1 MASKCASPPIAH
13 GGTVVVKKEAQ
24 PALSC
29 RACAHKATSATAAA
43 RIIVGGGIASPS
55 APPSRREWT
64 LPGGRAFG
72 GELAFIRLRA
82 HSSTAPVR
90 RRDMVDLEES
100 QPQAKRR
107 RLDSDSDLAV
117 GGQHALQESSSQDS
131 QSSPAE
137 NGSSAGSD
145 NSGPDSP
152 VGAHDAL
159 GGVVNGLASS
169 LATTQQQSE
178 PPYPSTA
185 WNLCSAQHQ
194 EALGKLQQESAEYGD
209 SALGPVGAAA
219 PYASDGSLGDRLHC
233 GGAGGRLVSPADDEA
248 LPSKSSPAAA
258 SVLDCAAYAPYYTS
272 MQAYSQLNSG
282 SYTMPTSSLYGTQSS
297 QAYSSDVLSSYGS
310 RQSSTGS
317 TSSGQAKSQ
326 LAQSYLY
333 GTGGFAASNGT
344 QSPSTQ
350 AAQGHYAYGSGYAGS
365 AFGGG
370 SATSGGGGGGAS
382 AAQSALDY
390 SAGYGGYGAAQGYPY
405 YAQGYNY
412 VQAAAAAAAACAS
425 PLAPSTYQLAQLP
438 PSQQQHV
445 DGQYGADGS
454 ASPPTKCEPVGG
466 AAKKGRS
473 GRGRGR
479 RQANPS
485 PDPEH
490 SLERVFIWDLDET
503 IIIFHSLLTGSFAG
517 RYGKD
522 TPSSVQYGLGMEEM
536 IFNLADSHFF
546 FNELED
552 CDQAHIDDVA
562 SDDNG
567 QDLSNYNFA
576 ADGFQAGTSVPGAS
590 GGGPGGLCLSS
601 GVRGGVDWM
610 RKLAFRY
617 RRIKDVY
624 NQYRSNVAGLLGPK
638 RDQWLQLRG
647 EIEAHTDSWLTL
659 AMKCLSV
666 IHSRSSCAN
675 VLVTTTQ
682 LVPALAK
689 VLLYGLGGVFPI
701 ESVYSATKIGK
712 ESCFERIVA
721 RFGKKCTYVVVG
733 DGKDEEAAAKQMG
746 FPFWRVSGHSDLAAL
761 HLALDLGHL

>member
-1 MASKCASPPIAH
+1 MLYGVAH
-13 GGTVVVKKEAQ
+13 SATVVTASHQTTNHHHLHV
-24 PALSC
+24 C
-29 RACAHKATSATAAA
+29 GATN
-43 RIIVGGGIASPS
+43 GN
-55 APPSRREWT
+55 RRNA
-64 LPGGRAFG
+64 GGRCAPTRIQ
-72 GELAFIRLRA
+72 LAP
-82 HSSTAPVR
+82 TN
-90 RRDMVDLEES
+90 
-100 QPQAKRR
+100 QAKRR
-107 RLDSDSDLAV
+107 RQDSGSDLAV
-117 GGQHALQESSSQDS
+117 GAQHALQESSQDS

-152 VGAHDAL
+152 VGTDDAL
-159 GGVVNGLASS
+159 GVVNGLASLQPQPPGS
-169 LATTQQQSE
+169 QQGAQQAE
-178 PPYPSTA
+178 PYPTTA
-185 WNLCSAQHQ
+185 WNLCSPQHQ
-194 EALGKLQQESAEYGD
+194 DALGKLHQGSADYAD
-209 SALGPVGAAA
+209 SALGPVAA

-233 GGAGGRLVSPADDEA
+233 GGGGRLGGAVSDADP
-248 LPSKSSPAAA
+248 LPPSKSSPAAA
-258 SVLDCAAYAPYYTS
+258 SALDCAAYAPYYSS

-282 SYTMPTSSLYGTQSS
+282 SYSMPASSLYGTQSS
-297 QAYSSDVLSSYGS
+297 QAYGGDVLSSYGS
-310 RQSSTGS
+310 RQSSS
-317 TSSGQAKSQ
+317 AAPSSGQTKSN

-333 GTGGFAASNGT
+333 GAGGFATSNGT
-344 QSPSTQ
+344 QSPAAQ
-350 AAQGHYAYGSGYAGS
+350 AAQGHYAYGSSYAGG
-365 AFGGG
+365 AFGG
-370 SATSGGGGGGAS
+370 SAQSGGGAS
-382 AAQSALDY
+382 AAQTALDY
-390 SAGYGGYGAAQGYPY
+390 SAGYGGYGAAAAQGYPY
-405 YAQGYNY
+405 YAQGYGY

-438 PSQQQHV
+438 PSQQQQQQQQH
-445 DGQYGADGS
+445 
-454 ASPPTKCEPVGG
+454 
-466 AAKKGRS
+466 GRS

-485 PDPEH
+485 PDPEN

-503 IIIFHSLLTGSFAG
+503 IIIFHSLLTGTFAG

-522 TPSSVQYGLGMEEM
+522 TPSSVQYGLSMEEM

-546 FNELED
+546 FNDLED

-576 ADGFQAGTSVPGAS
+576 ADGFQAGSAVPAS
-590 GGGPGGLCLSS
+590 GGGGGLCLSS

-617 RRIKDVY
+617 RRIKDIY
-624 NQYRSNVAGLLGPK
+624 NQYRTNVAGLLGPK

-666 IHSRSSCAN
+666 IHSRSTCAN

-712 ESCFERIVA
+712 ESCFERIVS

-746 FPFWRVSGHSDLAAL
+746 FPFWRVSSHSDLAAL
-761 HLALDLGHL
+761 HHALDLGHL

>member
-1 MASKCASPPIAH
+1 MASKCAL
-13 GGTVVVKKEAQ
+13 GGTVVVKKEALL
-24 PALSC
+24 PC
-29 RACAHKATSATAAA
+29 ACAHKTSATAARRGA
-43 RIIVGGGIASPS
+43 GIIVGGGIASS
-55 APPSRREWT
+55 APASPPSRREWT

-82 HSSTAPVR
+82 HSSTAPVH

-100 QPQAKRR
+100 EPQAKRR

-117 GGQHALQESSSQDS
+117 GGQHALHESSSQDS

-152 VGAHDAL
+152 VGADDAL

-169 LATTQQQSE
+169 LTPQAQQQAQQQQSE
-178 PPYPSTA
+178 PYPATA

-194 EALGKLQQESAEYGD
+194 EALGKLQQEAAEYGD
-209 SALGPVGAAA
+209 SALGGPVGAAA

-282 SYTMPTSSLYGTQSS
+282 SYSMPTSSLYSSQPS
-297 QAYSSDVLSSYGS
+297 QAYGSDVLSSYGS
-310 RQSSTGS
+310 RQGSTGAP
-317 TSSGQAKSQ
+317 SSGQAKSQ
-326 LAQSYLY
+326 LAPSYLY
-333 GTGGFAASNGT
+333 GAGGFAATNGT
-344 QSPSTQ
+344 QSPSSQ
-350 AAQGHYAYGSGYAGS
+350 AAQGHYAYGSGYASS
-365 AFGGG
+365 AFGGSAPSGG
-370 SATSGGGGGGAS
+370 SASA

-454 ASPPTKCEPVGG
+454 PSPPAKCEPVGG
-466 AAKKGRS
+466 GAKKGRS

-576 ADGFQAGTSVPGAS
+576 ADGFQAGTAVPAS
-590 GGGPGGLCLSS
+590 GAPGGLCLSS

>member
-1 MASKCASPPIAH
+1 
-13 GGTVVVKKEAQ
+13 
-24 PALSC
+24 
-29 RACAHKATSATAAA
+29 
-43 RIIVGGGIASPS
+43 
-55 APPSRREWT
+55 
-64 LPGGRAFG
+64 
-72 GELAFIRLRA
+72 
-82 HSSTAPVR
+82 
-90 RRDMVDLEES
+90 MVDLEES
-100 QPQAKRR
+100 EPQAKRR
-107 RLDSDSDLAV
+107 RQDRDSDLAV
-117 GGQHALQESSSQDS
+117 GGQHALQESSQDS

-152 VGAHDAL
+152 VGADDAL
-159 GGVVNGLASS
+159 GGVVNGLGS
-169 LATTQQQSE
+169 LPPQQPPPAQQLAE
-178 PPYPSTA
+178 PYPTAA
-185 WNLCSAQHQ
+185 WNLCSAQNQ
-194 EALGKLQQESAEYGD
+194 EALAKLHQGSLDYAD
-209 SALGPVGAAA
+209 PSLGPVTA
-219 PYASDGSLGDRLHC
+219 PYVTDGSLGDRLSC
-233 GGAGGRLVSPADDEA
+233 GRLGAAVSPTDADP

-258 SVLDCAAYAPYYTS
+258 LDCAAYAPYYTS

-282 SYTMPTSSLYGTQSS
+282 SYSMPASSLYGTQSG
-297 QAYSSDVLSSYGS
+297 QAYGSDVLSSYGS
-310 RQSSTGS
+310 RQGSSANSTTGQ
-317 TSSGQAKSQ
+317 GKSN

-333 GTGGFAASNGT
+333 GSGGFATSNGT
-344 QSPSTQ
+344 QSPAAQ
-350 AAQGHYAYGSGYAGS
+350 AAQGHYAYGSSYAGGG
-365 AFGGG
+365 FGG
-370 SATSGGGGGGAS
+370 SAQAAGGGAS
-382 AAQSALDY
+382 AAQTALDY

-405 YAQGYNY
+405 YAQGYGY

-438 PSQQQHV
+438 PSQQHV
-445 DGQYGADGS
+445 DGSYGADGS
-454 ASPPTKCEPVGG
+454 PSPPAKCDPVTGG
-466 AAKKGRS
+466 AKKGRS

-485 PDPEH
+485 PDPEN

-503 IIIFHSLLTGSFAG
+503 IIIFHSLLTGTYAG

-546 FNELED
+546 FNDLED

-576 ADGFQAGTSVPGAS
+576 ADGFQAGGVGGS
-590 GGGPGGLCLSS
+590 GGPGGLCLSS
-601 GVRGGVDWM
+601 GGMRGGVDWM

-617 RRIKDVY
+617 RRIKDIY

-666 IHSRSSCAN
+666 INSRSTCAN

-746 FPFWRVSGHSDLAAL
+746 FPFWRVSSHSDLAAL
-761 HLALDLGHL
+761 HHALDLGHL

>member
-1 MASKCASPPIAH
+1 MFCCCARSSH
-13 GGTVVVKKEAQ
+13 D
-24 PALSC
+24 
-29 RACAHKATSATAAA
+29 AAA
-43 RIIVGGGIASPS
+43 RRRSSIDVGGGIALPLASSPS
-55 APPSRREWT
+55 VGKWS
-64 LPGGRAFG
+64 LPRGRAFG

-82 HSSTAPVR
+82 HSSTEPVH

-100 QPQAKRR
+100 EPQAKRR
-107 RLDSDSDLAV
+107 RQDSDSDLAV
-117 GGQHALQESSSQDS
+117 GGQHALQESSQDS

-152 VGAHDAL
+152 VGADDAL
-159 GGVVNGLASS
+159 GGVVNGLGS
-169 LATTQQQSE
+169 LPPQQPPPPPPSQAQQPTE
-178 PPYPSTA
+178 PYPTTA
-185 WNLCSAQHQ
+185 WNLCSAQNQ
-194 EALGKLQQESAEYGD
+194 EALGKLHQGSTDYAD
-209 SALGPVGAAA
+209 SALGPVAA
-219 PYASDGSLGDRLHC
+219 PYATDGSLGDRLHC
-233 GGAGGRLVSPADDEA
+233 GGGRLGAVSPTDADP

-258 SVLDCAAYAPYYTS
+258 LDCAAYAPYYTS

-282 SYTMPTSSLYGTQSS
+282 SYSMPASSLYGTQSG
-297 QAYSSDVLSSYGS
+297 QAYGSDVLSSYGS
-310 RQSSTGS
+310 RQGSSANAT
-317 TSSGQAKSQ
+317 SGQGKSN

-333 GTGGFAASNGT
+333 GAGGFATSNGT
-344 QSPSTQ
+344 QSPAAQ
-350 AAQGHYAYGSGYAGS
+350 AAQGHYAYGSSYAGG
-365 AFGGG
+365 AFGG
-370 SATSGGGGGGAS
+370 SAQAGGGAS
-382 AAQSALDY
+382 AAQTALDY
-390 SAGYGGYGAAQGYPY
+390 SAGYGGYGAQGYPY
-405 YAQGYNY
+405 YAQGYGY

-438 PSQQQHV
+438 PSQQQQQHV
-445 DGQYGADGS
+445 DGSYGADGS
-454 ASPPTKCEPVGG
+454 PSPPAKCDPVTGG
-466 AAKKGRS
+466 AKKGRS

-485 PDPEH
+485 PDPEN

-503 IIIFHSLLTGSFAG
+503 IIIFHSLLTGTFAG

-546 FNELED
+546 FNDLED

-576 ADGFQAGTSVPGAS
+576 ADGFQAGTGVGAS
-590 GGGPGGLCLSS
+590 GGAGGLCLSS
-601 GVRGGVDWM
+601 GGMRGGVDWM

-617 RRIKDVY
+617 RRIKDIY

-666 IHSRSSCAN
+666 IHSRSTCAN

-746 FPFWRVSGHSDLAAL
+746 FPFWRVSSHSDLAAL
-761 HLALDLGHL
+761 HHALDLGHL